1 MIQRSDRQED
11 RDGWISVIVS
21 TFSTKRYNDL
31 IDLFQGLS
39 DQTCKNVEV
48 VVIIDENVELYEKL
62 LQYTKSHDLTEVS
75 VVLNPKNNGLSYS
88 RNLGIRM
95 ASGSIVAYVDD
106 DAIPFPEWVEEIKR
120 TFEDLSVGA
129 VTGDVIPLWEEPSM
143 CWFPKEIRWLVSC
156 SYIMTPDQHS
166 EVERGF
172 GVNMAFRKKLFE
184 EVGVF
189 DTNLGI
195 SGSRWIGG
203 EDTDMFLRISEAG
216 KKVIFNP
223 QIRVLHKVPKT
234 RIGIKNISKRAFN
247 GGISVAVL
255 RKIRPYHIRKST
267 ENQYLSKI
275 LFEFYPSAFRKV
287 IAQPSKALLKQIV
300 YVSAVMV
307 FQPIGFLYGNLKPW
321 RE

>member
-1 MIQRSDRQED
+1 MIQKSDCQDNMDD
-11 RDGWISVIVS
+11 RISVIIS
-21 TFSTKRYNDL
+21 TFSTKRYDDL

-39 DQTCKNVEV
+39 AQTYKNIEV
-48 VVIIDENVELYEKL
+48 VVIIDKNVELYEKL

-75 VVLNPKNNGLSYS
+75 VVFNPKNNGLSYS

-95 ASGSIVAYVDD
+95 ASGSIVAYIDD
-106 DAIPFPEWVEEIKR
+106 DALPFPEWAAEIKK
-120 TFEDLSVGA
+120 TFEDMSVGA

-172 GVNMAFRKKLFE
+172 GVNMAFRKKLFDE
-184 EVGVF
+184 TGVF

-195 SGSRWIGG
+195 SGNRWIGG
-203 EDTDMFLRISEAG
+203 EDTDMFLRISEVG

-223 QIRVLHKVPKT
+223 QMRVLHKVSKT
-234 RIGIKNISKRAFN
+234 RISITNISKRAFN
-247 GGISVAVL
+247 GGISVAVM
-255 RKIRPYHIRKST
+255 RKLRPYHIQKST

-275 LFEFYPSAFRKV
+275 LFEFYPNAFRKV
-287 IAQPSKALLKQIV
+287 ITQPSKALLKQIV
-300 YVSAVMV
+300 YVSAVMA
-307 FQPIGFLYGNLKPW
+307 FQPIGFFYGNLKSW
-321 RE
+321 RG